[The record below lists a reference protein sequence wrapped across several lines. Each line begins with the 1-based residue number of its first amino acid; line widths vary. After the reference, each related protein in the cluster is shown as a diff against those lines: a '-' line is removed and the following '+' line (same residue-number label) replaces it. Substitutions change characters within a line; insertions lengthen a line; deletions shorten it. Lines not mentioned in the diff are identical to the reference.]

1 MGDCFILLSAG
12 KSKRFKSKLK
22 KQFITYKNKPLFEHS
37 LKTAL
42 DSKLFKKIL
51 VVSNKKIKTKNN
63 NKNTILTTKTN
74 CKFCS
79 FNSIKL
85 LSINVKNVI
94 KDSNTVRR
102 NIIIINKFLF
112 KNANINY
119 EYI

>member
-1 MGDCFILLSAG
+1 MLAYLKRNLFI
-12 KSKRFKSKLK
+12 
-22 KQFITYKNKPLFEHS
+22 IILFLIEFLIS
-37 LKTAL
+37 
-42 DSKLFKKIL
+42 I
-51 VVSNKKIKTKNN
+51 KIKTKNN
-63 NKNTILTTKTN
+63 NKKIMLTISTN

-94 KDSNTVRR
+94 KDRKKVRR

-112 KNANINY
+112 MNVSINY